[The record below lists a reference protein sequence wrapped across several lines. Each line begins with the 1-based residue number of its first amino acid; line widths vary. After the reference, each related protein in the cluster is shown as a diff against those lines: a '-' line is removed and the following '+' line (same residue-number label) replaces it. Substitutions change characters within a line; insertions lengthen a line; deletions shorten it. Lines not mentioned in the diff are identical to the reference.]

1 MRSVDRALEVL
12 ESIADLQ
19 PVGVSEIARHLG
31 EPKSSVQRAID
42 TLAEGR
48 WITKQDPSRPLWVVA
63 VRTALLGRGF
73 AEQFS
78 VSTLAL
84 EQMERLR
91 QITQE
96 TIHLAVPRDA
106 SVILVERL
114 ESPHPVRYV
123 EPLGGAASIFRTATG
138 KSILAHL
145 PADQRRRLVNDHPA
159 ELVAAGITADELERE
174 LADVRTQGFSTT
186 SRWREEVFAIAA
198 VVIGDE
204 GQPVAAISISAPS
217 SRVPAETQVEYADL
231 VRSAAAE
238 IGRLVRARSMSG
250 SR

>member
-1 MRSVDRALEVL
+1 MRSVERALEVL

-31 EPKSSVQRAID
+31 EPKSSVQRALD

-48 WITKQDPSRPLWVVA
+48 WITRQDPSRPLWVVA
-63 VRTALLGRGF
+63 VRAALLGRGF
-73 AEQFS
+73 AEQFG
-78 VSTLAL
+78 VGALAL
-84 EQMERLR
+84 DQMERLR

-96 TIHLAVPRDA
+96 TIHLAVPREA

-138 KSILAHL
+138 KAILAHL
-145 PADQRRRLVNDHPA
+145 STARRRRLVEAHP
-159 ELVAAGITADELERE
+159 RE
-174 LADVRTQGFSTT
+174 LAEAEMTVEELEEELAQIRRQGFSTT
-186 SRWREEVFAIAA
+186 SRWREEVFATAS
-198 VVIGDE
+198 VVIGDD

-217 SRVPAETQVEYADL
+217 SRVTPELREEYAGL
-231 VRSAAAE
+231 VRAAGTE
-238 IGRLVRARSMSG
+238 IGRLVRARERRSHA
-250 SR
+250 

>member
-31 EPKSSVQRAID
+31 EPKSSVQRALD

-48 WITKQDPSRPLWVVA
+48 WITRQDPSRPLWVVA

-73 AEQFS
+73 AEQFGVGS
-78 VSTLAL
+78 LAL

-91 QITQE
+91 QVTQE
-96 TIHLAVPRDA
+96 TIHLAVPREA

-123 EPLGGAASIFRTATG
+123 EPLGGAASIFLTATG

-145 PADQRRRLVNDHPA
+145 SNDRRRRLIEHNM
-159 ELVAAGITADELERE
+159 AALEEVGVTVDELEAE
-174 LADVRTQGFSTT
+174 LQLVRRHGYSTT
-186 SRWREEVFAIAA
+186 SRWRDGVFAIAS
-198 VVIGDE
+198 VIIADE
-204 GQPVAAISISAPS
+204 GQPVAAISISAPM
-217 SRVPAETQVEYADL
+217 SRVTEETKSAYAEL
-231 VRSAAAE
+231 VRDAAQE
-238 IGRLVRARSMSG
+238 IGRLMRARG
-250 SR
+250 RRLPG